1 MKSTCEPNALQQ
13 FGVSCDNG
21 TELAHIGHDTLSHYS
36 RSGVPSGTDWPIQG
50 NPIVVATQNFSGA
63 MKR

>member
-1 MKSTCEPNALQQ
+1 MQQQ
-13 FGVSCDNG
+13 FGVSCGNG
-21 TELAHIGHDTLSHYS
+21 TELAHIGHDILSQSS

-50 NPIVVATQNFSGA
+50 NPVAVTVATQNFSGA